1 MGEQNQRRDDD
12 MHGDDLNPPSLG
24 EDRERWLENLVAT
37 TLADEHPVP
46 TEAVDAAAALFDF
59 VNFDAAIAEVLES
72 ELAVRSQGTRSRT
85 FKWTDRCSLIL
96 ESVASAGKTLLTGVV
111 VPAISDAVTLRTP
124 DGTAHEVDLVAG
136 TFELATP
143 APMVR
148 LELDQGSFV
157 TPWFRLA

>member
-1 MGEQNQRRDDD
+1 MGEHNQRRDNN
-12 MHGDDLNPPSLG
+12 MHGDDQNPTSLDEAG
-24 EDRERWLENLVAT
+24 ERWLENLVAT
-37 TLADEHPVP
+37 AVAEEHPIP
-46 TEAVDAAAALFDF
+46 TDAVDGAAALFDF
-59 VNFDAAIAEVLES
+59 VNFDAAIADVLES

-85 FKWTDRCSLIL
+85 FKWADRCNLIL

-136 TFELATP
+136 TFELSTP